1 MTPRTAQIRRATLG
15 DAAAF
20 ARILGHV
27 DVVAGTLQLP
37 YPSEA
42 LWHARLSDMLALGK
56 QDLMLVAELPDGR
69 GQPQVVGSAGL
80 HPAGASLRRRH
91 AMSLGICV
99 HPDAQRQGVGHALMA
114 ALCDWADNWA
124 QVLRIE
130 LTVWADNAHAIRLY
144 ERHGFVGEGLHRAYA
159 LRDGQYVDALA
170 MARLHPKPPGW
181 TTAPPLT
188 TTPDTP

>member
-1 MTPRTAQIRRATLG
+1 MTSRAIQIRRAALG

-42 LWHARLSDMLALGK
+42 LWHARLSDMLAPGK

-69 GQPQVVGSAGL
+69 GQPQVVGCASL
-80 HPAGASLRRRH
+80 HPPGASLRRRH
-91 AMSLGICV
+91 AMSLGISV
-99 HPDAQRQGVGHALMA
+99 HPDAQRQGVGHALVA

-144 ERHGFVGEGLHRAYA
+144 ERHGFAAEGVHRAYA

-170 MARLHPKPPGW
+170 MARLHPNPPGW
-181 TTAPPLT
+181 TNPPPTAT
-188 TTPDTP
+188 ITDTP